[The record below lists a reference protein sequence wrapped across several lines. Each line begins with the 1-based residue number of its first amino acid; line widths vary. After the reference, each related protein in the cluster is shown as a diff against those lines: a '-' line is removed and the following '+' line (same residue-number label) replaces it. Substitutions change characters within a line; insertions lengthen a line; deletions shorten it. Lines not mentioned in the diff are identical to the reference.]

1 MQNRDGHRPSQ
12 SRIKMI
18 LHENA
23 KSRWSQTIS
32 IPNKNDYDIN
42 NINNKNINIKNGVI
56 LFI

>member
-32 IPNKNDYDIN
+32 NPNKND
-42 NINNKNINIKNGVI
+42 
-56 LFI
+56 FA